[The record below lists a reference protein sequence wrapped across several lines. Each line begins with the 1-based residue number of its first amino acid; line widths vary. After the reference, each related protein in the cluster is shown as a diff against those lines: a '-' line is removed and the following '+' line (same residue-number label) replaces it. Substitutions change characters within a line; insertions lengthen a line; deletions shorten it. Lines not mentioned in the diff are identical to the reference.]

1 MREEIDRR
9 RTVVDICLCR
19 EIISGATAA
28 SQCLIHLSSD
38 KFNVNWTGFTILFQ
52 KIKGQVL
59 KLLQNMNTNCF
70 NAH

>member
-9 RTVVDICLCR
+9 RTVVDICLCG

-38 KFNVNWTGFTILFQ
+38 KFNVNWTGFTILCQ
-52 KIKGQVL
+52 KIKRQVL